1 MIMCGFRERA
11 GGKRINIAEVN
22 KNLSAQESGVSL
34 VAKMVMNLL
43 AVQET
48 RVQSLSGKIP

>member
-1 MIMCGFRERA
+1 MCGFRERA

-22 KNLSAQESGVSL
+22 KNLSAQESGASL